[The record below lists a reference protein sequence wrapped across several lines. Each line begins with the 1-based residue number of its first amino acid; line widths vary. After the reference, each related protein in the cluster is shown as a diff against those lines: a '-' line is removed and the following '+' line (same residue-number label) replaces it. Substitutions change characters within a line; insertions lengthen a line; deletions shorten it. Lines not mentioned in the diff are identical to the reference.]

1 MDATNFLDDNYG
13 AEQCLAPAAAGTA
26 ASRLTISFLL
36 VSLFAILL
44 IKKTGLDLEQIR
56 RDYLGHGDE
65 NVD

>member
-1 MDATNFLDDNYG
+1 MDATNFLDENYG
-13 AEQCLAPAAAGTA
+13 AEQCMAPSGAAAN
-26 ASRLTISFLL
+26 RLTIGLLL

-56 RDYLGHGDE
+56 RDYLGRVDE

>member
-1 MDATNFLDDNYG
+1 MDATNFLDENYG
-13 AEQCLAPAAAGTA
+13 AEQCMAPIAIGA

-56 RDYLGHGDE
+56 RDYLGRVDE

>member
-1 MDATNFLDDNYG
+1 MDATNFLDENYG
-13 AEQCLAPAAAGTA
+13 AEQCMAAATH
-26 ASRLTISFLL
+26 RLTISFLL

-56 RDYLGHGDE
+56 RDYLGRVDE

>member
-1 MDATNFLDDNYG
+1 MDATNFLDENYG
-13 AEQCLAPAAAGTA
+13 AEQCMAPAGATH
-26 ASRLTISFLL
+26 RLTISFLL

-56 RDYLGHGDE
+56 RDYLGRVDE